1 MQDSGRHCMHI
12 ELDIEGSRLR
22 YDAGD
27 HVAIYP
33 TNNLVRIICKKY
45 IYRALLS
52 KRLIFASLCV
62 GSTCKKKLSHEMRMA

>member
-1 MQDSGRHCMHI
+1 MILIYNDQLFNLQFVPLSGRSGIFDRYLSLPPQDSGRHCMHI

-33 TNNLVRIICKKY
+33 TNNLVRGTT
-45 IYRALLS
+45 A
-52 KRLIFASLCV
+52 
-62 GSTCKKKLSHEMRMA
+62 T

>member
-1 MQDSGRHCMHI
+1 MHI

-45 IYRALLS
+45 IYRALL
-52 KRLIFASLCV
+52 RGLFLPFCV
-62 GSTCKKKLSHEMRMA
+62 CGIHLLKGLSYEMRMA

>member
-33 TNNLVRIICKKY
+33 TNNLVSIICKK
-45 IYRALLS
+45 IRVQS
-52 KRLIFASLCV
+52 IIKRLIFASLCV
-62 GSTCKKKLSHEMRMA
+62 GSTC

>member
-33 TNNLVRIICKKY
+33 TNNLVRMICKKY
-45 IYRALLS
+45 INRALLRGLFL
-52 KRLIFASLCV
+52 RL
-62 GSTCKKKLSHEMRMA
+62 

>member
-1 MQDSGRHCMHI
+1 MHI

-33 TNNLVRIICKKY
+33 TNNLVRGIT
-45 IYRALLS
+45 A
-52 KRLIFASLCV
+52 
-62 GSTCKKKLSHEMRMA
+62 TCQ